1 MYVRPTS
8 FNTAVIGGTTYN
20 IPKFGI
26 SDQTNAPT
34 DGINMTSGYFALA
47 SAISTGSPDAP
58 NDVWFQ
64 APVPPFFNPVEGTTK
79 IVGSQKGV
87 LSVQNNEGYF
97 LLEVNGGFVNH
108 MFDTENDHQF
118 TKAIISRYYSQ
129 DSYTSATTA
138 DSLVYVHKGPSTIIQ
153 SFRIRVLNP
162 DRRVPQGLGV
172 GSAVFLEL
180 VKAQ

>member
-1 MYVRPTS
+1 
-8 FNTAVIGGTTYN
+8 
-20 IPKFGI
+20 
-26 SDQTNAPT
+26 
-34 DGINMTSGYFALA
+34 
-47 SAISTGSPDAP
+47 
-58 NDVWFQ
+58 
-64 APVPPFFNPVEGTTK
+64 
-79 IVGSQKGV
+79 
-87 LSVQNNEGYF
+87 
-97 LLEVNGGFVNH
+97 

-162 DRRVPQGLGV
+162 DRKVPQGLGV